1 MVPVPIDWSREEQLA
16 WAAGLFDGEGSTSA
30 SGEWDTPRLSVPQA
44 GASTPEVLILFQAIV
59 GFGSIL
65 GPVLAP
71 GRQPFWT
78 LAVSG
83 PKALRVLELIWPFLG
98 PVKRRQA
105 DAALRRYRRH
115 PTPSHRIAALTARP
129 YISRSNRARRS
140 TP

>member
-1 MVPVPIDWSREEQLA
+1 MDGAPGNWSREEQLA
-16 WAAGLFDGEGSTSA
+16 WAAGFFDGEGTTSS
-30 SGEWDTPRLSVPQA
+30 SGEWDTPRMTVPQA
-44 GASTPEVLILFQAIV
+44 GPTMPEVLVLFQAIV

-71 GRQPFWT
+71 GHQPYWT

-83 PKALRVLELIWPFLG
+83 PKALRVLELLRPFLG
-98 PVKRRQA
+98 PVKRQQA

-115 PTPSHRIAALTARP
+115 PTPSHRITALTARP
-129 YISRSNRARRS
+129 YARRSHQARRS